1 MKSRERN
8 NLILKTLEEIRDAI
22 KLIAPQ
28 PVKED
33 PQQEAKQ
40 QLLLETLHDSTTSL
54 EKAVKDNL
62 S

>member
-28 PVKED
+28 PVNEK
-33 PQQEAKQ
+33 QEAKQ
-40 QLLLETLHDSTTSL
+40 QLLLESLHESTSSL

-62 S
+62 P

>member
-33 PQQEAKQ
+33 PQEAKQ